1 MTNDPVRS
9 LLTKFFKRL
18 PFAFP
23 LSVSFH
29 EKRVDHMINELGN
42 PLASSS
48 VFLGRPILDVV
59 EKSSATGLR
68 QGPPELD
75 FEVVGKVVEGVQW
88 GDQVMESIGQTRGAL
103 VDGAIRNSL
112 RGC

>member
-1 MTNDPVRS
+1 MSKGPVRS

-23 LSVSFH
+23 LSVNFR

-48 VFLGRPILDVV
+48 IPLGRSILDVF

-68 QGPPELD
+68 QGPPELY
-75 FEVVGKVVEGVQW
+75 FEVVREMVEGVQW
-88 GDQVMESIGQTRGAL
+88 GDQFMESIGQTCGAL
-103 VDGAIRNSL
+103 VD
-112 RGC
+112 